1 MAEEVTVKING
12 LMKMVLLLVAVACM
26 TCSVFVLYAAAKMD
40 ERLDCYDRRSR
51 AAMMLVHSGKWEPK
65 DLLGLMDMCSQPEG
79 TP

>member
-12 LMKMVLLLVAVACM
+12 LMKLVLLLVAVAC
-26 TCSVFVLYAAAKMD
+26 TVCSIFVLYAAANMD

-65 DLLGLMDMCSQPEG
+65 EMLNLMDMCSDPVQ
-79 TP
+79 